1 MGIRSFLMFSP
12 SPVEFLWLRFFVSAV
27 FVVAA
32 GVSIGSVSGELGE
45 RLGLGRAWSG
55 AVFLS
60 LATTL
65 PELVSSITVVLRG
78 APGMAVGGIL
88 GSIVFNLFILA
99 LVDLVG
105 ADSIYRRVS
114 SNHVATGLLGC
125 ALLGTLVIGLAIG
138 SGGGGMSFG
147 LGHVGLTPL
156 TILALFALGQFVLF
170 RLARGGAGEEKR
182 VKVSTVFN
190 RMSLRGLWLVYAG
203 IAVVIL
209 VSAYNL
215 GVSAEGLASHYSLG
229 ATFAGAVLLGVVT
242 SLPEIT
248 NASACAKEREFD
260 LAVGNILGA
269 NAIVLTVLALA
280 DLSYFPGRILSL
292 LSQGEALSSIAM
304 AGIAIVMQAIVLG
317 ALASRSGD
325 RIWRVGIASL
335 LLTGFFGA
343 SLVISYRFSA
353 IP

>member
-1 MGIRSFLMFSP
+1 MMTLP
-12 SPVEFLWLRFFVSAV
+12 STIDFLWMRFVLSAL

-32 GVSIGSVSGELGE
+32 GISIGRVSGELGE

-65 PELVSSITVVLRG
+65 PELVSSVTVVLRG

-105 ADSIYRRVS
+105 VDSIYRRVS

-125 ALLGTLVIGLAIG
+125 ALLGTLVTGLSIGA
-138 SGGGGMSFG
+138 GGGGMSFG

-156 TILALFALGQFVLF
+156 TILALFALGQFVLL
-170 RLARGGAGEEKR
+170 RLARGGSGEERR
-182 VKVSTVFN
+182 VNVSTVFN
-190 RMSLRGLWLVYAG
+190 RMSLTGLFFVYAG
-203 IAVVIL
+203 IAGVIL

-215 GVSAEGLASHYSLG
+215 GVAAQGLASHYSLG
-229 ATFAGAVLLGVVT
+229 ATFAGAILLGVVT
-242 SLPEIT
+242 SLPEIS
-248 NASACAKEREFD
+248 NATACAKKREFD

-269 NAIVLTVLALA
+269 NAIVLTVLAIA
-280 DLSYFPGRILSL
+280 DLFYFPGRILSL
-292 LSQGEALSSIAM
+292 LSPGEALSSIAM

-325 RIWRVGIASL
+325 RVWRVGIASL
-335 LLTGFFGA
+335 LLTSLYGA
-343 SLVISYRFSA
+343 SLLISYRFSTG
-353 IP
+353 PS